1 MPNDYERRLI
11 RVLDHIHAHPADDL
25 SLDTLADVAALSR
38 FHFHRV
44 FRALTG
50 ETVAATVRRIRMDRA
65 AVELSHGTAPIAEIA
80 ARVGYAN
87 VASFTRA
94 FTECQGL
101 SPGAYRRRGEYRTS
115 LTQVHAGEGPLTHP
129 VTLQHAPA
137 RRLAAVEHRGAYPL
151 VGQAFDRLWTLI
163 AARDLAGRVGG
174 MAAVFYDDPSAV
186 AEPDL
191 RSHAGVFVDDD
202 LALAAPLEEIRLAGG
217 RFAVMRYTGPYSGL
231 TAAYDAFYCDWLP
244 GSGEEPGDA
253 PTFEVYLNTPADT
266 PPEALVTEMWMPLR

>member
-1 MPNDYERRLI
+1 MPTDYERRLI
-11 RVLDHIHAHPADDL
+11 RVLDYIHAHPAEDL
-25 SLDTLADVAALSR
+25 SLDALATVAALSR

-50 ETVAATVRRIRMDRA
+50 ETVAAMVRRIRMDRA
-65 AVELSHGTAPIAEIA
+65 AVLLTHGRRPIAEIA
-80 ARVGYAN
+80 GAVGYPN

-115 LTQVHAGEGPLTHP
+115 LAHVQAGDRPMTHP
-129 VTLQHAPA
+129 VTLRDAPA
-137 RRLAAVEHRGAYPL
+137 RRLAAVLHRGAYPL
-151 VGQAFDRLWTLI
+151 VGQAFDRLWTLLS
-163 AARDLAGRVGG
+163 ARGLAGRAGG

-186 AEPDL
+186 AEADL
-191 RSHAGVFVDDD
+191 RSHAGVFIDGDI
-202 LALAAPLEEIRLAGG
+202 ALAAPLEDIRLVAG

-231 TAAYDAFYCDWLP
+231 SAAYDAFYCNWLP

-253 PTFEVYLNTPADT
+253 PAFEVYLNSPADAA
-266 PPEALVTEMWMPLR
+266 PDALITEMWMPLK

>member
-50 ETVAATVRRIRMDRA
+50 ETVAAMVRRIRMDHA
-65 AVELSHGTAPIAEIA
+65 AVQLTHGDATIVEIA
-80 ARVGYAN
+80 RAVGYPN

-94 FTECQGL
+94 FSDCHAMP
-101 SPGAYRRRGEYRTS
+101 PGAYRARGHYRTT
-115 LTQVHAGEGPLTHP
+115 LTRFHTGEIDMTHP
-129 VTLQHAPA
+129 VTLRDAA
-137 RRLAAVEHRGAYPL
+137 DRRLAGVLHKGAYPK
-151 VGQAFDRLWTLI
+151 VGEAFDRLWALLGARGL
-163 AARDLAGRVGG
+163 AARVGD
-174 MAAVFYDDPSAV
+174 MAAVFYDDPSATPED
-186 AEPDL
+186 AL
-191 RSHAGVFVDDD
+191 TSHAGVFVDEDFPIGD
-202 LALAAPLEEIRLAGG
+202 PLQEVRLPGG

-231 TAAYDAFYCDWLP
+231 TAAYDSFYCSWLP

-253 PTFEVYLNTPADT
+253 PVFEAYLNTPADT
-266 PPEALVTEMWMPLR
+266 PPDKLVTEIWMPLK